1 MTSSALRRTDP
12 YRSEPR
18 AADRQ
23 NPGSAHL
30 RRRIDWLLIAIV
42 IVGAACQPTG
52 QMGEVSSATPGM
64 SVTAADTPGP
74 AATAPLTPPA
84 LPGIF
89 QTDRLNPLDT
99 PRAYIEDTC
108 RYLRDKWSS
117 NNAAPGTVV
126 MIIKLHSI
134 NQGAAEGS
142 DDISV
147 ADFQRMMD
155 DLHRQQFQAITA
167 RQLADFLE
175 SNTTIPVRSVA
186 LVQDGRHTAENFNDR
201 FRRYWDK
208 WGWPV
213 INALDTQANT
223 SDAFWTDQ
231 AELEQEGWVD
241 HQAYGPS
248 TGPSGSKPDEEH
260 LAQGMQQ
267 SLALFRQHFDKAPIA
282 IVWPAG
288 LDQGVVHT
296 ARDLGYRLGFT
307 LNARGPVMYNWVPL
321 AEAGDPRRPS
331 YVPEGPVGDPLM
343 TLPRYWPSQV
353 RDAIDSVR
361 LLGQDAAAFAEQ
373 NRATELQ
380 YYDIVC
386 APEQGPIP

>member
-1 MTSSALRRTDP
+1 MA
-12 YRSEPR
+12 
-18 AADRQ
+18 
-23 NPGSAHL
+23 
-30 RRRIDWLLIAIV
+30 
-42 IVGAACQPTG
+42 
-52 QMGEVSSATPGM
+52 EVSPATQAVSAP
-64 SVTAADTPGP
+64 APDTPSP
-74 AATAPLTPPA
+74 VPTAPLTPPA
-84 LPGIF
+84 LPAIF

-99 PRAYIEDTC
+99 PHAYIEDTC
-108 RYLRDKWSS
+108 RYLRDKWNS
-117 NNAAPGTVV
+117 NNAAPGTIV
-126 MIIKLHSI
+126 MIIKLHSV

-155 DLHRQQFQAITA
+155 DLQRQQFQAITT

-175 SNTTIPVRSVA
+175 TNASIPVRSVA

-231 AELEQEGWVD
+231 AKLEQEGWVD
-241 HQAYGPS
+241 HEVYGPS
-248 TGPSGSKPDEEH
+248 IGALGSKPDEEH
-260 LAQGMQQ
+260 LAQGMRQ
-267 SLALFRQHFDKAPIA
+267 SMALFQQHFDKAPIG

-288 LDQGVVHT
+288 LDQSLINT
-296 ARDLGYRLGFT
+296 ARGLGYRLGFT

-321 AEAGDPRRPS
+321 AESGDPRRPS
-331 YVPEGPVGDPLM
+331 YAPEGPMRDPLM

-353 RDAIDSVR
+353 RYAIDSVR
-361 LLGQDAAAFAEQ
+361 LLSQGAAAFAEQ
-373 NRATELQ
+373 NRGTELR